1 MLAEPDGARAEP
13 DGGPRRAVLVLAR
26 HGAGAAAPPG
36 VDPQDLARAA
46 LADSYEVVAD
56 LVGVRSGIA
65 GDADAADLLWP
76 GALHLPGAPLAALAA
91 TMRAEVDELVVVPGD
106 APDLPGL
113 VLAKVF
119 KVLHRSDV
127 VLAPE
132 RGGPGVVALGVRLP
146 LASWLLPL
154 DLDLDAADL
163 RTRLTAAAP
172 RRSAVQTAPDWHRL
186 RTPGALARL
195 DPGLEGWEETRELLR
210 VAGALGVPR

>member
-1 MLAEPDGARAEP
+1 MTGVPDA
-13 DGGPRRAVLVLAR
+13 GPRRAVLVLAR
-26 HGAGAAAPPG
+26 HTAGPAAPAG
-36 VDPQDLARAA
+36 VDPDALARAA
-46 LADSYEVVAD
+46 LADTYEVVAD

-65 GDADAADLLWP
+65 GEADVADLLWP
-76 GALHLPGAPLAALAA
+76 GALHLPDAPLAALAA
-91 TMRAEVDELVVVPGD
+91 TLAPEADELVVVPGD

-132 RGGPGVVALGVRLP
+132 RGDRGHVALGVRLP
-146 LASWLLPL
+146 LAAWLVPL
-154 DLDLDAADL
+154 ELDLDAADL
-163 RTRLTAAAP
+163 PSRLAAAAP

-186 RTPGALARL
+186 RAPADLRRL

-210 VAGALGVPR
+210 TART